1 MASKGQLKLLTD
13 FLNIPD
19 VKVTNFIQDPS
30 LGIILSVAS
39 LTSEVACPHCGKMS
53 HKLHHNYSHLI
64 KDLPMNGQ
72 SVYLQVNKRQMKC
85 EHCLT
90 TFSEP
95 FDFCQ
100 PKRNY
105 TKRLADD
112 ILSQVKHS
120 NIKSVAERT
129 GVSESE
135 IETMLKD
142 FKKTLVGQKPKEL
155 KRLGIDE
162 ISLIKGQGN
171 YCAVLVDLDNNK
183 LLALVPDRTQ
193 SAIEKVLMS
202 WGIDVLSGIEE
213 VSIDLWRPYKS
224 LVEKLMP
231 NAEVVADRFH
241 VMHQVQ
247 EELDNGRK
255 QAKKEV
261 NNMKQS
267 NKKTAKIK
275 AITHGKYVLLAN
287 SDNFTEA
294 QKTKLEEINK
304 EFPKLQKMH
313 GLKEQLREIFERDI
327 NWFDGLLDLAE
338 WLKKSAD
345 LFPKSQGT
353 IRRWLVEITA
363 YFEQRTTNGIVEG
376 INQKIKLVKRCG
388 FGFRNIDNFELRCLL
403 AFQD

>member
-1 MASKGQLKLLTD
+1 M
-13 FLNIPD
+13 
-19 VKVTNFIQDPS
+19 
-30 LGIILSVAS
+30 
-39 LTSEVACPHCGKMS
+39 
-53 HKLHHNYSHLI
+53 
-64 KDLPMNGQ
+64 
-72 SVYLQVNKRQMKC
+72 
-85 EHCLT
+85 
-90 TFSEP
+90 
-95 FDFCQ
+95 
-100 PKRNY
+100 
-105 TKRLADD
+105 
-112 ILSQVKHS
+112 SQVKHS
-120 NIKSVAERT
+120 NVKSVAERT

-142 FKKTLVGQKPKEL
+142 LKKSLVGQKPQDL

-162 ISLIKGQGN
+162 ISLRKGQGN
-171 YCAVLVDLDNNK
+171 YCAVLVDLDNSQ
-183 LLALVPDRTQ
+183 LLALVPERTQ
-193 SAIEKVLMS
+193 EAIEKVLLS

-241 VMHQVQ
+241 VMNQVQ

-255 QAKKEV
+255 QAKREV
-261 NNMKQS
+261 NNMKES
-267 NKKTAKIK
+267 EKKTAKIK
-275 AITHGKYVLLAN
+275 AIHHSKYALLAN
-287 SDNFTEA
+287 ADNLTEA
-294 QKTKLEEINK
+294 QKSKLEEVNK

-313 GLKEQLREIFERDI
+313 ELKEKFRKIFEESI
-327 NWFDGLLDLAE
+327 NWFDGLLNLAE

-363 YFEQRTTNGIVEG
+363 YFEQKTTNGIVEG

-403 AFQD
+403 AFQT